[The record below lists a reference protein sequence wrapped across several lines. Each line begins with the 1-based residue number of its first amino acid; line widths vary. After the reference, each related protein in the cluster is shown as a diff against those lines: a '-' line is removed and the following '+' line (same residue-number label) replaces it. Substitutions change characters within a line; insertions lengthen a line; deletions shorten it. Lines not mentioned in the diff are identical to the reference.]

1 MAHQHI
7 CPIELGCIRF
17 LTYRTLEA
25 NLAAVKGLYEEKYY
39 ESVDT
44 DLVHDAS
51 GTPFLKTSGAAP
63 LAIEIEHS
71 SIVARPD
78 AIRTD
83 MRPYNCIII

>member
-1 MAHQHI
+1 MFCASASYSGQRVAHQYI

-25 NLAAVKGLYEEKYY
+25 NLAAVKGLYEEKFN

-44 DLVHDAS
+44 ELVRDAS

-71 SIVARPD
+71 
-78 AIRTD
+78 
-83 MRPYNCIII
+83 